1 MSYLTREMTV
11 SALANMR
18 GFHRDIVN
26 TYQKY
31 DMDLLDNL
39 GRRNIVMSQA
49 QEKFF
54 AEALSSK
61 YSGVTNDGKTG
72 QPDIIL
78 EELNK
83 ELECKLTSRH
93 KGGAISLQSDFGT
106 LSQKGELDYLYVIA
120 DNAFERFCVL
130 HFTDLTTDDFRPL
143 STGSRGKVSMYKHK
157 AMAKCN
163 VLLGNAVNL
172 NELELAKLHD
182 KLNSPV
188 ISLSDTAR
196 KRLLKRVEY
205 WQDTPAKYSYELE
218 EVSCE

>member
-18 GFHRDIVN
+18 GFHRDIVG

-61 YSGVTNDGKTG
+61 YTGVTNDGKTG

-93 KGGAISLQSDFGT
+93 KGGAISFQSDFGT
-106 LSQKGELDYLYVIA
+106 LSQKGKLDYLYVIA
-120 DNAFERFCVL
+120 DNTFERFCVL
-130 HFTDLTTDDFRPL
+130 
-143 STGSRGKVSMYKHK
+143 
-157 AMAKCN
+157 
-163 VLLGNAVNL
+163 
-172 NELELAKLHD
+172 
-182 KLNSPV
+182 
-188 ISLSDTAR
+188 
-196 KRLLKRVEY
+196 
-205 WQDTPAKYSYELE
+205 
-218 EVSCE
+218 